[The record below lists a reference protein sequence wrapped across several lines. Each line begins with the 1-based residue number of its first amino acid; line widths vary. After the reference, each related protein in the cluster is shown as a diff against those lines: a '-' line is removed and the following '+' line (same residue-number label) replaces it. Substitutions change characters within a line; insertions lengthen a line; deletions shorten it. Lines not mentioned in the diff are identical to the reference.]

1 MAFHS
6 KLWYKVTALNHCDKA
21 DVFVRVCDGTMYF
34 VIIDPE
40 KYDSIDGRFRFLI
53 SLKSGIMY
61 LVSHNYVRIK
71 RDLYDALALEN
82 ALSLHYVIILLKSVF
97 NKNQNYYDYIVFSE
111 KCSNQLAK
119 ILNSTYKFFK

>member
-21 DVFVRVCDGTMYF
+21 DVFVRVYDGTIYL

-40 KYDSIDGRFRFLI
+40 KYDSIDGWFRFLI

-71 RDLYDALALEN
+71 RDLYDTLPLEN
-82 ALSLHYVIILLKSVF
+82 TLSLHYVIILLKSVF
-97 NKNQNYYDYIVFSE
+97 NKNQNYYDYIIFSE
-111 KCSNQLAK
+111 KCSNQLGK